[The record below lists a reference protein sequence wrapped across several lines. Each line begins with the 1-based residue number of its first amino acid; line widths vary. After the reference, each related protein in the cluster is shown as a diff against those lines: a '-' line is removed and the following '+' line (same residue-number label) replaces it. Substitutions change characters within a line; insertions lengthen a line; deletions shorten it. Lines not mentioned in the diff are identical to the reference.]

1 MPNGLWERLRHARSA
16 WILAMT
22 ALAALLA
29 LLLLRNGGSPS
40 PHGTELE
47 TRLERILNAV
57 DGADRVRAMVSQGQ
71 NGEITGAVV
80 VAEGLEDVSTYLKL
94 QGAVMTLLGLDAGQ
108 VEIIGGRFG
117 GG

>member
-1 MPNGLWERLRHARSA
+1 MPNGLWERLRGARSA
-16 WILAMT
+16 GILAMV

-29 LLLLRNGGSPS
+29 LLLLRDGGGSPS
-40 PHGTELE
+40 RGTELE
-47 TRLERILNAV
+47 TRLERVLNAV
-57 DGADRVRAMVSQGQ
+57 EGAGRVRAMVSQGED
-71 NGEITGAVV
+71 GEITGTVV

>member
-16 WILAMT
+16 GILAMA

-29 LLLLRNGGSPS
+29 LLLLRNGGGPS
-40 PHGTELE
+40 SYGTELE